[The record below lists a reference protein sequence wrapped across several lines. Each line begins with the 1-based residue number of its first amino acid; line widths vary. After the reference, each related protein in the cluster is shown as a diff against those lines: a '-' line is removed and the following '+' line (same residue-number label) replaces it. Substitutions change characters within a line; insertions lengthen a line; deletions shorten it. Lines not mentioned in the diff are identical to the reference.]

1 MHPDRVKWN
10 RKYRCRS
17 AARRGPAAEI
27 VREFYALADRGRA
40 LDLAAGEGRNALF
53 LAQKGFTVEAL
64 DISETGLRRI
74 AGRHPA
80 IRAACVDLDVYD
92 ILPRRYALVVNI
104 RYLNRR
110 LIPQIADALT
120 AGGLLIFETY
130 LQRPNVVPRRKMRSD
145 HLLKI
150 NELLCAFSALE
161 VVYYRETTAPVRKEP
176 YPLASLVAIKR

>member
-80 IRAACVDLDVYD
+80 IRAACVATLWSSTSATSTADLF
-92 ILPRRYALVVNI
+92 PRS
-104 RYLNRR
+104 
-110 LIPQIADALT
+110 LT
-120 AGGLLIFETY
+120 
-130 LQRPNVVPRRKMRSD
+130 P
-145 HLLKI
+145 
-150 NELLCAFSALE
+150 
-161 VVYYRETTAPVRKEP
+161 
-176 YPLASLVAIKR
+176 